1 MSQMSHLKQK
11 NGKVLETL
19 LLSPGKTENP
29 RYVLPPRGRR
39 QADTPTID
47 TTVVRQRLTLRRGVR
62 TRFIASAH
70 SEAKRSAYRC
80 FVGACTL
87 RLAPTRAHPPP
98 NPTPCHYMS
107 PGPTPR
113 YRLVGGWRPPKC
125 SGTGWLG
132 GRGGPSWVP
141 GLTAHRSMH
150 GRLKL
155 SGTEAPRGGGFST
168 DRFFEHG
175 NIRDIRDIG
184 DIGDKCPN
192 GDIGDKY
199 CSTLRSAQP

>member
-1 MSQMSHLKQK
+1 MNVPCPNCPSHQVHLPLPRFPHRGLQRNERPMSQMSHLKQK

-107 PGPTPR
+107 PGPSAPLSCPPHH
-113 YRLVGGWRPPKC
+113 RLGW
-125 SGTGWLG
+125 GW
-132 GRGGPSWVP
+132 
-141 GLTAHRSMH
+141 
-150 GRLKL
+150 
-155 SGTEAPRGGGFST
+155 FS
-168 DRFFEHG
+168 DM
-175 NIRDIRDIG
+175 
-184 DIGDKCPN
+184 
-192 GDIGDKY
+192 
-199 CSTLRSAQP
+199 